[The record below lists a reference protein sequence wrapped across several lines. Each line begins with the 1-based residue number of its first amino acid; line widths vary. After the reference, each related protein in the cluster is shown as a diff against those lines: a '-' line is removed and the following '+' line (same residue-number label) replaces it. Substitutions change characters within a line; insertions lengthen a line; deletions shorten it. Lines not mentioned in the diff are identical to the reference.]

1 MEKPGG
7 KGMVHL
13 ATTLFTVFFSMALMA
28 SSHITI
34 SSSSQEEQKDFTKF
48 YTYDKGMP
56 LEAEETLIE
65 EGNGYRLFKVYFRSV
80 NNERV
85 PALISVPS
93 TGTPPYPCLV
103 MLHGYGGSKEDMK
116 DLAKFAA
123 ENGYAIIAIDAQ
135 FHGERKQPGKALYS
149 TNLTESRDGIIQTVV
164 DARRTVDYLETRG
177 DIDSTKIGL
186 VGGSMGGILG
196 AIFAGVEPRVK
207 AAVLIV
213 GGGNMSLM
221 IMKSEH
227 PAIPPIRA
235 YMTEKGI
242 TYQEIQEF
250 LDPVDPLN
258 FIDKIAP
265 RPLLMHNGEHDT
277 IVPAEAG
284 RQLYERAK
292 QPKTIYWYDAGHD
305 VPTQLVALRTLR
317 WLNENL
323 TGKSTPIQYLI
334 LEKMLAI
341 PPLTFVALGVAAVTL
356 GTIIIVKTF
365 WKRKLIF
372 HRTL

>member
-1 MEKPGG
+1 MDRL
-7 KGMVHL
+7 V
-13 ATTLFTVFFSMALMA
+13 TTLLTAFFSIALTGP
-28 SSHITI
+28 HVTI
-34 SSSSQEEQKDFTKF
+34 SSSVQEEQRDFAKF
-48 YTYDKGMP
+48 YTYDRGMP
-56 LEAEETLIE
+56 LEAEEALIE
-65 EGNGYRLFKVYFRSV
+65 EGSGYRIFKVYFRSV

-85 PALISVPS
+85 PALISIPS
-93 TGTPPYPCLV
+93 AGKPPYPCLI
-103 MLHGYGGSKEDMK
+103 MLHGYGGRKEDMK
-116 DLAKFAA
+116 DFAKFAA
-123 ENGYAIIAIDAQ
+123 ENGYAIAAIDAQ
-135 FHGERKQPGKALYS
+135 YHGERKQPGKALYS
-149 TNLTESRDGIIQTVV
+149 TNLTESRDGVVQTVI
-164 DARRTVDYLETRG
+164 DARRTVDYLESRG
-177 DIDSTKIGL
+177 DVDSTKIGL

-235 YMTEKGI
+235 YLEEKGI
-242 TYQEIQEF
+242 TYQEIQGF
-250 LDPVDPLN
+250 LDPIDPIN

-265 RPLLMHNGEHDT
+265 RPLLMHNGKHDT

-292 QPKTIYWYDAGHD
+292 QPKTVYWYDAGHN
-305 VPTQLVALRTLR
+305 VPTELVALRTLR

-334 LEKMLAI
+334 LEKVLAI
-341 PPLTFVALGVAAVTL
+341 PPLMFVALGVTVVAL
-356 GTIIIVKTF
+356 GTIIIVKTV
-365 WKRKLIF
+365 WKRKLF
-372 HRTL
+372 FRRTP